1 MVVDIR
7 NTDLKKASILILGLA
22 LLTGFVLLQPN
33 GGNGESA
40 DFNSNDVMFM
50 NNQHKIN
57 SRKNNLEIEA

>member
-1 MVVDIR
+1 MSLDIK

-40 DFNSNDVMFM
+40 DFNSNNVMFM
-50 NNQHKIN
+50 NMMIVHHD
-57 SRKNNLEIEA
+57 